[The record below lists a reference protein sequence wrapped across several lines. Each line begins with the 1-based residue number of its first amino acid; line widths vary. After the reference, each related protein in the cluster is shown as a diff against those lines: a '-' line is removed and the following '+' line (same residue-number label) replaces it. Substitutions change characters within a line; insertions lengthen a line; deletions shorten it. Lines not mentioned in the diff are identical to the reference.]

1 MNLGKQ
7 RNGFTLIEII
17 VAVAIMALVSVIA
30 YRGLSAMLTA
40 RERIA
45 SENER
50 LRDLAQAM
58 ARIDADFSAVVD
70 RSIRDSY
77 GVEKAAFIGA
87 PDGLEEA
94 GAAVVMTRMGAPAHA
109 GKLADLQRIGY
120 RVKEG
125 RLELLSWPALDQ
137 APRATPNPSTLL
149 ENVSR
154 IELRYL
160 DGQNRWQNKWPQLTA
175 GGGPPESLPRGVQ
188 LVLTM
193 ASGASYTRTIALP

>member
-1 MNLGKQ
+1 
-7 RNGFTLIEII
+7 
-17 VAVAIMALVSVIA
+17 
-30 YRGLSAMLTA
+30 
-40 RERIA
+40 
-45 SENER
+45 
-50 LRDLAQAM
+50 
-58 ARIDADFSAVVD
+58 
-70 RSIRDSY
+70 
-77 GVEKAAFIGA
+77 
-87 PDGLEEA
+87 
-94 GAAVVMTRMGAPAHA
+94 MTRMGAPAHA

-137 APRATPNPSTLL
+137 APRATPSPSTLL

-160 DGQNRWQNKWPQLTA
+160 DGQNRWQNKWPQLAT